1 VVVRRER
8 WKKVCA
14 RGASRAAAVGRSSSP
29 LEARVHYANY
39 QLRVVASTYALLGI
53 LALACAVALVVL
65 GPYVGSSISAETTPL
80 AIYVGGGVTFFALAW
95 LSLRYSVLTP
105 PWATFTLAASIF
117 LALCGCIC
125 AVKVTLTGWGALVG
139 SFVWWGLAL
148 VCSLGSYLLWRQ
160 WRASNNRSRGP

>member
-1 VVVRRER
+1 VRRGR
-8 WKKVCA
+8 PRTVCA
-14 RGASRAAAVGRSSSP
+14 RGADQAATRGRSASP

-65 GPYVGSSISAETTPL
+65 GPYVGSSIGAETTPL

-95 LSLRYSVLTP
+95 LSLRYSVLSP
-105 PWATFTLAASIF
+105 PWATFTVAASVF
-117 LALCGCIC
+117 LALCGFIC
-125 AVKVTLTGWGALVG
+125 AVKVTLTGRGALIG
-139 SFVWWGLAL
+139 SFVWWGLTL